1 MLPPVSAHN
10 YSNETSERERN
21 KRICGSEKPRFRSA
35 GLNRGEDPPRG
46 KKQQEQK
53 GCRQVFSAKMSRG
66 VAEVS
71 GFWKGRGI
79 VLKFFFFYVE
89 GMANYL

>member
-46 KKQQEQK
+46 KKATGTK
-53 GCRQVFSAKMSRG
+53 RLSP
-66 VAEVS
+66 
-71 GFWKGRGI
+71 GFQCENEAGGR
-79 VLKFFFFYVE
+79 
-89 GMANYL
+89 